1 MIGLIVMLIVTTL
14 TIVAATTV
22 AKLAAPSTSDPVK
35 PSCPHCGYPSFT
47 GDGRCIECGQ
57 HVPPSD
63 RVRGAHSKHTKRRE
77 LIWMLIATV
86 AIVGVLGTMVL
97 VSIFSS

>member
-1 MIGLIVMLIVTTL
+1 MIGLMVMLVVTTL

-47 GDGRCIECGQ
+47 GDGRCIECGE
-57 HVPPSD
+57 HVPPGD
-63 RVRGAHSKHTKRRE
+63 RVRGAHSKHTSRRE
-77 LIWMLIATV
+77 LVWMLIAGV
-86 AIVGVLGTMVL
+86 AMVGVVGAMVL
-97 VSIFSS
+97 LSVLSD